1 MLAKSDTEIPLNE
14 YFEYETLKL
23 KRENVQLRM
32 GKIQSRHVSKKV
44 YKLWIGYD

>member
-32 GKIQSRHVSKKV
+32 GKIQSTRLKESV
-44 YKLWIGYD
+44 